1 MLNKHYN
8 KRYFKW
14 QSQIGEF
21 GGKANLIKFNN
32 LFKPGQKILDFGC
45 GSSYMLKNIKEK
57 NTKLF
62 GIEVNKET
70 KILQKLMKLRFF
82 K

>member
-14 QSQIGEF
+14 QSYIGEF

-45 GSSYMLKNIKEK
+45 GGLHAEK
-57 NTKLF
+57 YQRK
-62 GIEVNKET
+62 KY
-70 KILQKLMKLRFF
+70 
-82 K
+82 